1 MLRSEINCENLSK
14 SFSGKSIFKNFS
26 FNLSAGNSAV
36 ITGRNGSGKSTLV
49 KVISN
54 LLQPSKGNVSVKI
67 DDKQILRTDFFRY
80 TGLVSPYL
88 NLYDELTGLE
98 NLTFF
103 YELKSGIKSNA
114 KSDSKD
120 TNENINFYLNK
131 VNMFERRNDVI
142 RTYST
147 GMKQK
152 LKIAFALMNQPEIL
166 ILDEPGSNLDK
177 EGADLIRDICDEQ
190 KQKGIL
196 ILATNNEREK
206 EYCNEVISIEDYK

>member
-1 MLRSEINCENLSK
+1 MLKTEINCENLSK
-14 SFSGKSIFKNFS
+14 SFSGKYIFKKFS
-26 FNLSAGNSAV
+26 FNFKPGSSTV

-54 LLQPSKGNVSVKI
+54 LIQPSKGRISFKLNDKKI
-67 DDKQILRTDFFRY
+67 LNSDIFRN

-88 NLYDELTGLE
+88 NLYDELTGIE

-103 YELKSGIKSNA
+103 YELKSGGKKNDPKNKEKI
-114 KSDSKD
+114 
-120 TNENINFYLNK
+120 EYYLKK
-131 VNMFERRNDVI
+131 VNMYERRNDVI

-152 LKIAFALMNQPEIL
+152 LKIAFALMNEPEIL

-177 EGADLIRDICDEQ
+177 EGKDLIRNICDEQ

-206 EYCNEVISIEDYK
+206 EYCNELINIEDYK

>member
-1 MLRSEINCENLSK
+1 MHSIEIKCENLSK
-14 SFSGKSIFKNFS
+14 SFSGKNIFKGFSYNFTS
-26 FNLSAGNSAV
+26 GSSAV

-54 LLQPSKGNVSVKI
+54 LIQPSKGSISVKI
-67 DDKQILRTDFFRY
+67 KDKQIPGTDYFRY

-88 NLYDELTGLE
+88 NLYDELTGFE

-103 YELKSGIKSNA
+103 YELKSDGKSA
-114 KSDSKD
+114 GSEK
-120 TNENINFYLNK
+120 NEKIDFYLNK
-131 VNMFERRNDVI
+131 VNMYERRNDVI

-177 EGADLIRDICDEQ
+177 EGKDLIKNVCDEQ
-190 KQKGIL
+190 KEKGLL

-206 EYCNEVISIEDYK
+206 EYCSEVINIEDYK